1 MTRVISICNLKGGV
15 GKTTIST
22 NLASGLSRL
31 GNRVL
36 LIDADLQASAT
47 EFFIG
52 EENEPEIS
60 IYDLMVQDKKFDKRI
75 SAEDILISMNVH
87 LDILPASANMASLER
102 YLTSRGGKTWGIL
115 KKELRLIKQ
124 NYDYILIDCPPVIN
138 LMVGNAYYMSDE
150 VLIPTSLGNKA
161 VRRMYATIAE
171 MRDLDEDFEHEVEI
185 SVLFN
190 LVNRNNHDKYKMQEV
205 REQLSKEGIHV
216 LETAIRNQATPVDTS
231 AEKQRAV
238 FDTNSNVGKEFKEMI
253 AEIGG
258 TNIWE
263 KV

>member
-1 MTRVISICNLKGGV
+1 MTRIISICNLKGGV

-22 NLASGLSRL
+22 NLASGLSRM
-31 GNRVL
+31 NKKVL

-52 EENEPEIS
+52 EENEPEKS
-60 IYDLMVQDKKFDKRI
+60 IYDLMVQDKNTNERV
-75 SAEDILISMNVH
+75 SVETILIPIDKQ

-115 KKELRLIKQ
+115 KKELRAIKG
-124 NYDYILIDCPPVIN
+124 NYDYIIIDCPPVIN

-161 VRRMYATIAE
+161 VRRMYATINE
-171 MRDLDEDFEHEVEI
+171 MRDLDEDFEHEVKM

-205 REQLSKEGIHV
+205 RERLSQEGIHV
-216 LETAIRNQATPVDTS
+216 LQTAIRNQATPVDTS

-238 FDTNSNVGKEFKEMI
+238 FDTKSNVGKEFADMI
-253 AEIGG
+253 EEIGG
-258 TNIWE
+258 GQ
-263 KV
+263 